1 MALIEAMAAGLP
13 VISFNCP
20 SGPQEIIRDGQDGVL
35 VPPEDVQGLAAALDR
50 LMGDQALRARLAA
63 RAPEVLDRFG
73 VERAMRMWEAVL
85 SQTLTQ

>member
-63 RAPEVLDRFG
+63 RAPEVLDRFSVDAIMPQWDELISG
-73 VERAMRMWEAVL
+73 I
-85 SQTLTQ
+85 QK